1 MPSKSS
7 QSSKKGPSKFAILR
21 EKANK
26 AVADAVLNYE
36 YDDCTFGKVV
46 KHLGNSR
53 ILVMG
58 TDKKEYHAVIRCL
71 LRKKSSTPI
80 YAGDI
85 VIISSRDFES
95 RAGTVDARFDVMS
108 VLGKKD
114 IASLIKDKRIPR
126 WMLHGGTDVLSDD
139 GEDDLFDY
147 GATIADEDVDI
158 DAI

>member
-1 MPSKSS
+1 M
-7 QSSKKGPSKFAILR
+7 SSKVSCKKGASKFAILR

-26 AVADAVLNYE
+26 AVAQAVLNSE
-36 YDDCTFGKVV
+36 YDDCSFGKVV

-53 ILVMG
+53 VLVAG
-58 TDKKEYHAVIRCL
+58 IDKKEYQAVIRNI

-85 VIISSRDFES
+85 VVISSRDFES
-95 RAGTVDARFDVMS
+95 RASTSEARFDIMA

-114 IASLIKDKRIPR
+114 IATLVKERRIPR
-126 WMLHGGTDVLSDD
+126 WMLHTGLEDD

-147 GATIADEDVDI
+147 AAASATGDEDVDI